1 MAEIPTKILVKG
13 KADGSPSIA
22 ESGRRSFMK
31 SAATAGLLGAAA
43 LTPALVEAGSA
54 PQPSAPQDPQ
64 MPASGLLPQS
74 QLDARFPVT
83 YEKTIPEAMR
93 VLTDYFVALS
103 RRDLPAMARTLH
115 FPFAMYDGCPAQPV
129 PSEPKWIDAVVFNT
143 TDELIANP
151 PPSINVTGKGTHM
164 LKPGAFDVLDN
175 LELIVYNPVG
185 AGISM
190 SFSRFG
196 PDGRKLLVC
205 HGLYCITNND
215 GKWGIHMISTIFTPA
230 DQAAVVYNDAT
241 EGFLRNMENVQLA
254 FSRRDQSMLSAV
266 QGQVM
271 QTGVQAH
278 VNIGNPRYL
287 SGNARAGKP
296 LDEYK
301 IKGVTNRLTFAE
313 ITEEQ
318 VAKPHDNNIP
328 QFVEWAGGTV
338 GAYGYTMDMP
348 NCRVLHF
355 SPDKIHVLGGYR
367 RYTLDG
373 TLISETHAVLGAFTY
388 KKGRWGMAG
397 WMGEMMYHDRS
408 NDVHT

>member
-1 MAEIPTKILVKG
+1 MADKPAKVQVRENP
-13 KADGSPSIA
+13 DGSQSNP

-31 SAATAGLLGAAA
+31 SAATAGLLGAAGI
-43 LTPALVEAGSA
+43 TPGLVNSGSA
-54 PQPSAPQDPQ
+54 PQMPGPPDPQ
-64 MPASGLLPQS
+64 MPTSGLRPQA

-83 YEKTIPEAMR
+83 FENTIPETMR
-93 VLTDYFVALS
+93 VITGYFAALS

-115 FPFAMYDGCPAQPV
+115 FPFATYDGCGAQLPG
-129 PSEPKWIDAVVFNT
+129 ERQWTEAVVFNSAE
-143 TDELIANP
+143 ELIANP
-151 PPSINVTGKGTHM
+151 PPSMNVTGKGTHM
-164 LKPGAFDVLDN
+164 LKPGAFDILDN
-175 LELIVYNPVG
+175 LELVVYNPVG
-185 AGISM
+185 AGLSM
-190 SFSRFG
+190 SYSRFG
-196 PDGRKLLVC
+196 ADGRKLLVC
-205 HGLYCITNND
+205 RGIYCITNND
-215 GKWGIHMISTIFTPA
+215 GKWGVHMISTIFTPA

-254 FSRRDQSMLSAV
+254 FSHRDQVMLSAV

-271 QTGVQAH
+271 QIGMQAH
-278 VNIGNPRYL
+278 VNIGNPRNL

-296 LDEYK
+296 LDEYR
-301 IKGVTNRLTFAE
+301 IKGVTNRLTFGE
-313 ITEEQ
+313 VTEEQ
-318 VAKPHDNNIP
+318 LAKPHDNNIP
-328 QFVEWAGGTV
+328 QFVDWAGGTV
-338 GAYGYTMDMP
+338 GPCGYTMDTP

-355 SPDKIHVLGGYR
+355 SPDKIHVFGGYR